1 MQRSRAANMARAAT
15 MCTPHRLPAGM
26 AARLPAELLPSL
38 PVVNLVAATVW
49 QVFGLRSAAAAGVS
63 GRAKSWQYSNLPVGA
78 VRSNATIRRGSGF
91 EIHLERVPVQNPLM
105 LAPDP

>member
-1 MQRSRAANMARAAT
+1 MQRKQAAQVGLRRRQPLAPPLNSGHGGLASGGAAIV
-15 MCTPHRLPAGM
+15 
-26 AARLPAELLPSL
+26 

-49 QVFGLRSAAAAGVS
+49 QVFGLRSAAAAGGS

-91 EIHLERVPVQNPLM
+91 EIHLEHVHEQNPLI